1 MKYKLG
7 IFLFF
12 VVSLGFALTGEE
24 ILREVDKRVNFD
36 SAILTMRMEIY
47 LPNQPVRLKRL
58 KSWIKNDNA
67 YVEFLNKEDRNTR
80 YLKLK
85 KQMWVYDGEEN
96 NTFLIS
102 GHMLKQGMMGSD
114 VSYEDALEADEVYEK
129 YSIQLLGEEK
139 YQGYECYVVELT
151 AKVKEV
157 TYYRRKMWV
166 DKATFVPLREER
178 YAPSGKLLKVQEAS
192 EIRQIGGRW
201 FATVTTVSDQLKKNT
216 KTVVVVEEA
225 SFDVPVSDT
234 YFTRRHLER

>member
-1 MKYKLG
+1 MKHLLKIL
-7 IFLFF
+7 LFG
-12 VVSLGFALTGEE
+12 VISCGFALTGEE
-24 ILREVDKRVNFD
+24 ILRKVDNQLNFT

-47 LPNQPVRLKRL
+47 LPNQPVRVKRM

-102 GHMLKQGMMGSD
+102 GHLLKQGMMGSD
-114 VSYEDALEADEVYEK
+114 VSYEDALEADDVYEK
-129 YSIQLLGEEK
+129 YTIQLLGEEK
-139 YQGYECYVVELT
+139 YGQYDCYVIELV

-166 DKATFVPLREER
+166 DKATFVPVREER
-178 YAPSGKLLKVQEAS
+178 YALSGKLLKVQETS
-192 EIRQIGGRW
+192 EIKSLGGRW
-201 FATVTTVSDQLKKNT
+201 YGAVSTVSDQLKKNT

-225 SFDVPVSDT
+225 AFDVAVSDT